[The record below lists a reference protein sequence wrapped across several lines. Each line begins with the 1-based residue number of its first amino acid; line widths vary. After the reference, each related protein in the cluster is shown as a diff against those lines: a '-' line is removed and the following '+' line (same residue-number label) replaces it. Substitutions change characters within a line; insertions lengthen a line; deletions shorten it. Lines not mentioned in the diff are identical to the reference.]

1 MRSYISQRYMEK
13 HTKRYVLIYI
23 FTFLSVFIL
32 DQITKMWI
40 RNILEPSQ
48 SIDVLPILKIVLIY
62 NKGIA
67 FGMLSGIGGG
77 LRVIFLELLPI
88 LAIFISGFY
97 AFKSKD
103 TKISILMG
111 MLSGG
116 AFGNLFER
124 LFYGKVTDFFYF
136 HIENHY
142 WPAFNVADSAVSLSI
157 FGLILLSIKEE
168 KQ

>member
-1 MRSYISQRYMEK
+1 MEK
-13 HTKRYVLIYI
+13 HAERFLLIYAL
-23 FTFLSVFIL
+23 TFFGVFVL
-32 DQITKMWI
+32 DEATKMMI
-40 RNILEPSQ
+40 RHTLRPNE

-62 NKGIA
+62 NRGIA
-67 FGMLSGIGGG
+67 FGMLSGLSGVFR
-77 LRVIFLELLPI
+77 LVLLEILPVF
-88 LAIFISGFY
+88 AIMVSGFY

-124 LFYGKVTDFFYF
+124 VYYGKVTDFLYF
-136 HIENHY
+136 HIGNHY

-157 FGLILLSIKEE
+157 AGLILLSLKERNG
-168 KQ
+168 

>member
-1 MRSYISQRYMEK
+1 MEK
-13 HTKRYVLIYI
+13 QPKRFLLIYFI
-23 FTFLSVFIL
+23 TFLTVFIL
-32 DQITKMWI
+32 DEITKIEI
-40 RNILEPSQ
+40 RHMLKPNE

-67 FGMLSGIGGG
+67 FGMLSNLGGVF
-77 LRVIFLELLPI
+77 RVLLLEVLPI
-88 LAIFISGFY
+88 IAIFVSGFY

-103 TKISILMG
+103 AKISILMG

-124 LFYGKVTDFFYF
+124 VYYGKVTDFLYF
-136 HIENHY
+136 HIGNHY

-157 FGLILLSIKEE
+157 AGLILLSLKERE
-168 KQ
+168 G

>member
-1 MRSYISQRYMEK
+1 MEK
-13 HTKRYVLIYI
+13 QPKRFLLIYFI
-23 FTFLSVFIL
+23 TFLTVFIL
-32 DQITKMWI
+32 DEITKIEI
-40 RNILEPSQ
+40 RHMLKPNE

-67 FGMLSGIGGG
+67 FGMLSNLGGAF
-77 LRVIFLELLPI
+77 RVLLLEILPI
-88 LAIFISGFY
+88 IAIFVSGFY

-124 LFYGKVTDFFYF
+124 VYYGKVTDFLYF

-157 FGLILLSIKEE
+157 AGLILLSLKERE
-168 KQ
+168 G

>member
-1 MRSYISQRYMEK
+1 MEK
-13 HTKRYVLIYI
+13 QPKRFLLIYFI
-23 FTFLSVFIL
+23 TFLTVFIL
-32 DQITKMWI
+32 DEMTKIEI
-40 RNILEPSQ
+40 RHMLKPNE

-67 FGMLSGIGGG
+67 FGMLSNLGGAF
-77 LRVIFLELLPI
+77 RVLLLEILPI
-88 LAIFISGFY
+88 IAIFVSGFY

-124 LFYGKVTDFFYF
+124 VYYGKVTDFLYF

-157 FGLILLSIKEE
+157 AGLILLSLKERE
-168 KQ
+168 G

>member
-1 MRSYISQRYMEK
+1 MEK
-13 HTKRYVLIYI
+13 QSKRFLLIYT
-23 FTFLSVFIL
+23 FTFLTVFIL
-32 DQITKMWI
+32 DEITKIEI
-40 RNILEPSQ
+40 RHILKPNE

-67 FGMLSGIGGG
+67 FGMLSGIGGV
-77 LRVIFLELLPI
+77 LRVLLLEILPI

-124 LFYGKVTDFFYF
+124 IYYGKVTDFLYF

-157 FGLILLSIKEE
+157 AGLILLSLKERE
-168 KQ
+168 R